1 MKALFLAVRPQS
13 VPFGRKAGWWLR
25 LRSGRILSPVRLPVP
40 PLQQVIEMQRLE
52 TFYHDAR
59 RPRIRPIIGTF
70 TRPTSGSRRRHL
82 TLRKSARDWLRFKKF
97 RCLT

>member
-1 MKALFLAVRPQS
+1 
-13 VPFGRKAGWWLR
+13 
-25 LRSGRILSPVRLPVP
+25 
-40 PLQQVIEMQRLE
+40 MQRLE

-97 RCLT
+97 RSLTNLTIEDTIRVDIRKGKEKPCL